1 MKIEN
6 RCKKIKIVLTDVDGV
21 LTDGGLY
28 YTKDGDVM
36 KRFHVRDGM
45 GVTLL
50 RKNNIPTIIITK
62 ETTSMVRKWAK
73 KMNVTKLYDG
83 IKQKE
88 LMIDTI
94 CSKYKVKPEE
104 LAYIGDDIND
114 IELLKLVGL
123 SAAPAD
129 SIKEVRKIC
138 NYVCK
143 TYSGF
148 GVLREVCDLIL
159 SKKWYTMKLDDV

>member
-50 RKNNIPTIIITK
+50 RDYIN
-62 ETTSMVRKWAK
+62 
-73 KMNVTKLYDG
+73 G
-83 IKQKE
+83 
-88 LMIDTI
+88 
-94 CSKYKVKPEE
+94 YKVGKKNESCE
-104 LAYIGDDIND
+104 TLRWYKTERTND
-114 IELLKLVGL
+114 
-123 SAAPAD
+123 
-129 SIKEVRKIC
+129 
-138 NYVCK
+138 
-143 TYSGF
+143 
-148 GVLREVCDLIL
+148 
-159 SKKWYTMKLDDV
+159 

>member
-1 MKIEN
+1 MI
-6 RCKKIKIVLTDVDGV
+6 KIKSISLMFP
-21 LTDGGLY
+21 LY
-28 YTKDGDVM
+28 KDKSTVELM
-36 KRFHVRDGM
+36 
-45 GVTLL
+45 
-50 RKNNIPTIIITK
+50 ITK
-62 ETTSMVRKWAK
+62 SSAVLK
-73 KMNVTKLYDG
+73 KMNITKLYDC

-159 SKKWYTMKLDDV
+159 SKK